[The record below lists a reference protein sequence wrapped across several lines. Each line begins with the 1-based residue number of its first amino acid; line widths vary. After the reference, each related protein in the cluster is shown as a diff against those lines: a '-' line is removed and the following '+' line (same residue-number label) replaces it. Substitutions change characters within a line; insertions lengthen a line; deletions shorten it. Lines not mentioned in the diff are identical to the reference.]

1 MDTHDARAAMASNA
15 ASGTI
20 SFSSEVYGVLKFDP
34 VGVGIGGSGECHCG
48 VEPSRGCAA
57 LFLRIVVANRLQP
70 A

>member
-1 MDTHDARAAMASNA
+1 MDTHDARAEMASNA

-20 SFSSEVYGVLKFDP
+20 SFSSEVYGVLKFDL
-34 VGVGIGGSGECHCG
+34 VGVGIGGSL
-48 VEPSRGCAA
+48 EPSRGCAA